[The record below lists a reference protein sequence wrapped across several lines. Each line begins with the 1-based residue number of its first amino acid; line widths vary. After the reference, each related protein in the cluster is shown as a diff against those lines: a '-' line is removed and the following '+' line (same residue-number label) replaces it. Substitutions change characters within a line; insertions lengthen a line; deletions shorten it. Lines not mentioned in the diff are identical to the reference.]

1 MNMPQKVRDYLGY
14 FFIEK
19 KDISKSC
26 FMKKLCISNSLF
38 AYFNQKEN

>member
-1 MNMPQKVRDYLGY
+1 MNIPKKLDTIWGIFLS
-14 FFIEK
+14 K

-26 FMKKLCISNSLF
+26 FIKKLSISSSLS